1 MRQILIPIGST
12 LKSQLYITMGRLLVD
27 LKRILLFNKKS
38 QPRIIIEVG
47 YEEIQKSLIYDSGF
61 ALRFPKVLQLRIDKP
76 VSEISTLNLAKK
88 IYKNQKG
95 KK

>member
-1 MRQILIPIGST
+1 MST
-12 LKSQLYITMGRLLVD
+12 GVKEKTEGLTYKEMTRLLKPLIEKQKGKEVGV
-27 LKRILLFNKKS
+27 KA
-38 QPRIIIEVG
+38 RIIIEVG